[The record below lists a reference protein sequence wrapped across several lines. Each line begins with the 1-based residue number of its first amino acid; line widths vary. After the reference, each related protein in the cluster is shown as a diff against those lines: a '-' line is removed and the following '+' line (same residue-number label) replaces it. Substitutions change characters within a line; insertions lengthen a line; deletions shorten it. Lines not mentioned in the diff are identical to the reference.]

1 MPSFTA
7 EDVRLENWTDAL
19 YLTDHPGAQAAKAA
33 LEAHFLAEWND
44 DIDATMATMDP
55 VAPFQRIPALGVD
68 ISGVAAVRAF
78 YLERFAKWPGP
89 AMTRFDRVTV
99 SPAAILVEGHLNAAE
114 GSAVA
119 ALAGPAVIVVDVRDG
134 LILGETVHAA
144 LQSPAPRA

>member
-1 MPSFTA
+1 MPRFTP

-19 YLTDHPGAQAAKAA
+19 FVPDHPGARAAKAA

-68 ISGVAAVRAF
+68 ITGVDPVRAF
-78 YLERFAKWPGP
+78 YLERFAQWPGP
-89 AMTRFDRVTV
+89 AMTRFDRVTIGPDV
-99 SPAAILVEGHLNAAE
+99 VLVEGRLAISD
-114 GSAVA
+114 GSSVA
-119 ALAGPAVIVVDVRDG
+119 ALSGPAVIVVDVRDG

-144 LQSPAPRA
+144 RGP